1 MSFSENNKNEVMDT
15 LSATI
20 FWLVIIGCLVA
31 CTAIKDIS
39 LVCKSPSKSCTLENK
54 NYLSFKTSKKVF
66 APIDVK
72 AAYVETYQAST
83 GGRRHIRFVPRHLVR
98 FVTKD
103 KKDFVVFKNYSG
115 YAEANDAKQRIM
127 DSIKKGSYPFIVK
140 GKLGE

>member
-1 MSFSENNKNEVMDT
+1 MSLSENNKNDVMDT

-20 FWLVIIGCLVA
+20 FWLVIIGFFVA

-54 NYLSFKTSKKVF
+54 NYLNFKTSKKVF
-66 APIDVK
+66 VPIDVK

-83 GGRRHIRFVPRHLVR
+83 GGRKYIRFVPRHLVR

-103 KKDFVVFKNYSG
+103 KKNFVVFKNYSG

-127 DSIKKGSYPFIVK
+127 ECVKHGPYPCKVK
-140 GKLGE
+140 R